1 MGWSGQER
9 SRIISQKVH
18 HSSRG
23 RGNWN
28 EAILSLHRQLS
39 ERASLCATTPN
50 PKPKSPF
57 SETFSYFFFF
67 TSYGDI
73 LCPNPC
79 GNISCLA
86 WVTKHKSR
94 RPSPLHQ
101 DVASP
106 RGVFIVLVLFSPPI
120 WLHTVGL
127 PGSFSSLCSQFL
139 LFEVPRCVKITTN
152 IKIANSETLFL
163 GEVQG

>member
-57 SETFSYFFFF
+57 SETFSYFFF
-67 TSYGDI
+67 YQ
-73 LCPNPC
+73 LWRHLMPKPLWEYLL
-79 GNISCLA
+79 SCL
-86 WVTKHKSR
+86 S
-94 RPSPLHQ
+94 HQ
-101 DVASP
+101 TQEQKA
-106 RGVFIVLVLFSPPI
+106 FPPPPGC
-120 WLHTVGL
+120 GL
-127 PGSFSSLCSQFL
+127 PQRSFYCPCTLLPTNLVTHCGPPWVIFFL
-139 LFEVPRCVKITTN
+139 
-152 IKIANSETLFL
+152 
-163 GEVQG
+163 VQPIPVIRGT